1 MSSDYPNFLSLRRT
15 ALTDDVVQGCVS
27 GACQP
32 DGLLSSRAGVGAGVG
47 AEANSDTACLFSCLC
62 IMITG

>member
-32 DGLLSSRAGVGAGVG
+32 DGLLSSVLVRVWVRVRKQIVILRAC
-47 AEANSDTACLFSCLC
+47 SPACVS
-62 IMITG
+62 

>member
-27 GACQP
+27 GTCQP
-32 DGLLSSRAGVGAGVG
+32 DGLLSSMLVLVRVRVRVRKQIVILRAC
-47 AEANSDTACLFSCLC
+47 SPACVS
-62 IMITG
+62 

>member
-32 DGLLSSRAGVGAGVG
+32 DGLLSSVLVRVRKQ
-47 AEANSDTACLFSCLC
+47 
-62 IMITG
+62 IQ